1 METKKTAVVLATVAT
16 MAVAPGAAFAAGAQ
30 ADSSTVASDAA
41 NGAVL
46 TQTVGANWATPI
58 VQEQTVEGAFSFSQ
72 ATVTPIEKIRAVFQK
87 AVVALCGAD
96 DELTVANAADWSITV
111 GGDVQAGYSAT
122 LGELAQDDENTT
134 IMGCACV
141 SNGAGGPAAI
151 NAQVT
156 GIPLA
161 GIIKAAQPNA
171 DANTVTFVS
180 EDGYNVSLP
189 LDYVLAR
196 HSVIS
201 YEINGE
207 TLSSSMGG
215 TNQLWI
221 DSAAA
226 KYFTRNI
233 VEIRVTHEDVVPAAP
248 GSEQAVD
255 GEYVNRPNVGIA
267 DVR

>member
-16 MAVAPGAAFAAGAQ
+16 MAGAAFAAGAQ
-30 ADSSTVASDAA
+30 ADGSTATNGAA
-41 NGAVL
+41 NDVAL
-46 TQTVGANWATPI
+46 TQTVGVNWATPI
-58 VQEQTVEGAFSFSQ
+58 VQEQTVEGTFSFSQ

-87 AVVALCGAD
+87 AAAALCGAD

-161 GIIKAAQPNA
+161 GIIQAAQPNA

-207 TLSSSMGG
+207 TLSSSVGG